1 MKRFFPFYLVFILLL
16 RINKAADVPVH
27 SSYSHDEDQLITVH
41 NLANISPLTSASGSP
56 EFSHLLSFHPDE
68 TSSND
73 GRPRKS
79 SFNSHSSSRKI
90 LHVSFGWVQLSD
102 DRWMP
107 SDDMEDTKLNREHIK
122 ELMLIDARHG
132 NLEYFMYLVNVLR
145 KFNAANP
152 QNNVAEEDD
161 GHELD
166 VYNHNSLILAAV
178 HSDNVALFIEV
189 MRFKGITLEDLNPCK
204 IKSPKIRPEHM
215 PGSFPP
221 RPRSFFDS
229 DNSSDEDE
237 DADGNRI
244 SCVQIEETILGQVIR
259 QNSIAILEFLL
270 TSGIK
275 DAYPEKTETALH
287 YAIESEHE
295 LIVSLLLT
303 HGNSDVNR
311 FNGAFNTPL
320 MTAVLTG
327 NAHLVKLILKYDPNL
342 LTTNFS
348 GQNVLHLAS
357 KTGNLEILQLLKK
370 SADKLLISQYEMDK
384 LVLSE
389 DVERFSVLDY
399 APTEQVHQF
408 LLDHF
413 YAVTL

>member
-1 MKRFFPFYLVFILLL
+1 
-16 RINKAADVPVH
+16 
-27 SSYSHDEDQLITVH
+27 
-41 NLANISPLTSASGSP
+41 
-56 EFSHLLSFHPDE
+56 
-68 TSSND
+68 
-73 GRPRKS
+73 
-79 SFNSHSSSRKI
+79 
-90 LHVSFGWVQLSD
+90 
-102 DRWMP
+102 MP

-189 MRFKGITLEDLNPCK
+189 MRFKGITHEDLNPCK
-204 IKSPKIRPEHM
+204 IKVLKSDQNTCQAHFPTS
-215 PGSFPP
+215 SFI
-221 RPRSFFDS
+221 FDS

-259 QNSIAILEFLL
+259 QNSIAILEFF
-270 TSGIK
+270 TYGRIK

-295 LIVSLLLT
+295 LIVSLLLKA
-303 HGNSDVNR
+303 R
-311 FNGAFNTPL
+311 
-320 MTAVLTG
+320 
-327 NAHLVKLILKYDPNL
+327 
-342 LTTNFS
+342 
-348 GQNVLHLAS
+348 
-357 KTGNLEILQLLKK
+357 
-370 SADKLLISQYEMDK
+370 
-384 LVLSE
+384 
-389 DVERFSVLDY
+389 
-399 APTEQVHQF
+399 
-408 LLDHF
+408 
-413 YAVTL
+413 